1 MRTGPE
7 HSRAAQSELLPA
19 LVQAEDRMTHVRFL
33 MRGAGCAIVGMQSAG
48 ETACDAPFLD
58 ERN

>member
-1 MRTGPE
+1 
-7 HSRAAQSELLPA
+7 
-19 LVQAEDRMTHVRFL
+19 VRFL